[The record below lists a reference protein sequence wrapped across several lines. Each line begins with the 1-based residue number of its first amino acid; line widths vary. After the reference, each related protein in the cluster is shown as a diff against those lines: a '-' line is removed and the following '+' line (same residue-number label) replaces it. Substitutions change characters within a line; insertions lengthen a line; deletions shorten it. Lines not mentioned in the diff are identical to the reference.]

1 MASDSGDSAAPTG
14 AENDAAPVATDRP
27 EQQHPAHPQAA
38 PVAAAAAGNRDVNQ
52 VFEEVS
58 QILGPNTRTEHIADI
73 VTARKA
79 VNQQKRKLTNELKLE
94 KRRKAR
100 SLSKANKL
108 SDLELL
114 DAMRERQIKKA
125 KLAARTSE

>member
-1 MASDSGDSAAPTG
+1 M
-14 AENDAAPVATDRP
+14 
-27 EQQHPAHPQAA
+27 
-38 PVAAAAAGNRDVNQ
+38 NQ

-114 DAMRERQIKKA
+114 DAMRERQMKKA